1 MANLYV
7 DGNRTDSVLR
17 WFGGKHFLSYELI
30 PLIPEHHCWADVFG
44 GGAHMTVAKKRSRVE
59 VFNDMDEELINFL
72 MVLRSQKSE
81 LISSLSTLPTSRN
94 LFEHWQREPLPS
106 DSFERAVRWFY
117 LLRQCIIP
125 ANGVKS
131 GWRSGKIKNTAND
144 YQNAVSK
151 LHEFEKRFSRV
162 MIECL
167 DYKELIKRYDAEGTF
182 FFIDPPYKNREHYYK
197 GNFKEHVQLAEM
209 LNNIK
214 GKAMVTYYGDP
225 LILDLYKDWHC
236 LTFNSKVGAITKA
249 ELGQS
254 RRNEV
259 EYVFTNY
266 ETEQQEIQIPLF

>member
-1 MANLYV
+1 MTKSYV
-7 DGNRTDSVLR
+7 DVNRIDSVIR
-17 WFGGKHFLSYELI
+17 WFGGKHFLSRDLI

-44 GGAHMTVAKKRSRVE
+44 GGAHMTIGKKRSTVE
-59 VFNDMDEELINFL
+59 VFNDTDEELINFL
-72 MVLRSQKSE
+72 MVLRTHKAE
-81 LISSLSTLPTSRN
+81 LIENLSSLPTSRS
-94 LFEHWQREPLPS
+94 LFERWQYEQLPA

-125 ANGVKS
+125 ANGIKS

-167 DYKELIKRYDAEGTF
+167 DYKEIIKRYDSERTF

-197 GNFKEHVQLAEM
+197 GAFNEHVQLADM

-236 LTFNSKVGAITKA
+236 LTFNSKVGTVAKA
-249 ELGQS
+249 ELGQT
-254 RRNEV
+254 RRNET
-259 EYVFTNY
+259 EYVFMNY
-266 ETEQQEIQIPLF
+266 LPEQNTQIPLF